1 MSAPS
6 TNAFPWAVECPTC
19 PLHPPAGGCPLRIER
34 VSDGDV
40 LLEADEPPRHLV
52 HIKGAAVELVATNFE
67 GDEQRYTLRGPGA
80 LVGWEA
86 LSGGPCR
93 SEVRVVHGGE
103 VCLLPAELARELAAG
118 PGAAGLLAPLVQ
130 ELAMVDC
137 ERRLNT
143 QPAAARVARYLL
155 GDIRCVSGVLDGKTA
170 RSIARQLG
178 IRHETL
184 SRVLQR
190 LEVAGMIERSPLMVL
205 DAAGLRRVVRTGR
218 V

>member
-93 SEVRVVHGGE
+93 SEVRVV
-103 VCLLPAELARELAAG
+103 
-118 PGAAGLLAPLVQ
+118 
-130 ELAMVDC
+130 
-137 ERRLNT
+137 NS